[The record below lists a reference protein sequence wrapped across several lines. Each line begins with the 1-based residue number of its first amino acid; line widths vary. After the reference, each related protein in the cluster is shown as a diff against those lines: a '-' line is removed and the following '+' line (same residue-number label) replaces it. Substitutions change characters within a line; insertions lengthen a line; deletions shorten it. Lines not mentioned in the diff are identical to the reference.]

1 MLLCAGTKILLRQPN
16 FIHFCCFI
24 TFNIIFGQEVYLHIC
39 YEISVLLNI
48 SHCTVNM
55 CIIMFST
62 LCVWMFTL
70 IISLWDWNSV
80 VKKTFSVEWNFISYV
95 FFRYFSKLARKRK
108 MTWMNSWRIS
118 SRRELLD
125 WEQYL
130 DHQILSLMK
139 AYMTRIKKS
148 KLWKTFLY
156 PKWNSICE

>member
-1 MLLCAGTKILLRQPN
+1 VLYMCHVVSFFSPHKAKLLMVINIYKYIYIYFFKFLLRFALVMLLCAGTKILLRQPN

-80 VKKTFSVEWNFISYV
+80 VKKTFSVE
-95 FFRYFSKLARKRK
+95 
-108 MTWMNSWRIS
+108 
-118 SRRELLD
+118 
-125 WEQYL
+125 
-130 DHQILSLMK
+130 
-139 AYMTRIKKS
+139 
-148 KLWKTFLY
+148 
-156 PKWNSICE
+156 